1 MNKQRILLAT
11 AVVALLCFIAVF
23 AARPYVT
30 DINSAVN
37 SWASSIQT
45 GTLTDVAKI
54 IDLGFDTKVLLIIT
68 LPLVG
73 LLLYKGSTLKA
84 GLLVGAMGADAAI
97 LQAAKTFITSPRPT
111 NAILAETDNSFPSGH
126 LTSTIV
132 FVGMLTYLAWQN
144 RKTIHKLCIAA
155 IGPALI
161 LVVAFDRIYLNMHW
175 LSDILAAPFIALFII
190 AATILTIET
199 ITDWHK
205 KRKAVS
211 NKGSP
216 ILKSRTLSHRAITPT
231 KQHPIGVN
239 SDA

>member
-1 MNKQRILLAT
+1 M
-11 AVVALLCFIAVF
+11 VVALLCFIAVF
-23 AARPYVT
+23 AARPYFT

-45 GTLTDVAKI
+45 GTLTDIAKI

-84 GLLVGAMGADAAI
+84 GLLVGAMGADTAI

-161 LVVAFDRIYLNMHW
+161 LAVGFDRIYLNMHW
-175 LSDILAAPFIALFII
+175 LSDILAAPFLALFII

-205 KRKAVS
+205 KRQAVS

>member
-1 MNKQRILLAT
+1 M
-11 AVVALLCFIAVF
+11 F

-84 GLLVGAMGADAAI
+84 GLLVGAMGADAVL

-111 NAILAETDNSFPSGH
+111 NALLAETDNSFPKRTPHQHHRLRRHANLPCLAKPKNHPQTLHSRRR
-126 LTSTIV
+126 TSP
-132 FVGMLTYLAWQN
+132 N
-144 RKTIHKLCIAA
+144 
-155 IGPALI
+155 
-161 LVVAFDRIYLNMHW
+161 
-175 LSDILAAPFIALFII
+175 
-190 AATILTIET
+190 
-199 ITDWHK
+199 
-205 KRKAVS
+205 
-211 NKGSP
+211 
-216 ILKSRTLSHRAITPT
+216 SRRSL
-231 KQHPIGVN
+231 
-239 SDA
+239 

>member
-1 MNKQRILLAT
+1 MNKQRILLAI

-23 AARPYVT
+23 AARPYFT

-45 GTLTDVAKI
+45 GTLTDIAKI

-84 GLLVGAMGADAAI
+84 GLLVGAMGADAAL

-111 NAILAETDNSFPSGH
+111 NALLAETDNSFPSGH

-155 IGPALI
+155 VGPALI
-161 LVVAFDRIYLNMHW
+161 LVVGFDRIYLNMHW
-175 LSDILAAPFIALFII
+175 LS
-190 AATILTIET
+190 
-199 ITDWHK
+199 
-205 KRKAVS
+205 
-211 NKGSP
+211 
-216 ILKSRTLSHRAITPT
+216 
-231 KQHPIGVN
+231 
-239 SDA
+239 